1 MDVGA
6 SGGLTAERRRRLL
19 QILFVFVNL
28 GLVEAHLPGPL
39 WLAIGAAF
47 WIALIL
53 LSAAGSPLVCGTMCW
68 IGAIQDF
75 AEPIARSRV
84 RFNPRLGRGVT
95 LAVLLLWI
103 PIGWWLWPNAALH
116 DRTPLDLDPNSWQ
129 RHLFG
134 LSLALA
140 IPASVAVLGKRG
152 ICRYLC
158 PFNSIV
164 GSVRQTFG
172 RVCKPVKAASSG
184 CAGSAGTCRTCVHG
198 GRQLQ
203 LSNEGRTE

>member
-1 MDVGA
+1 MNVGA

-47 WIALIL
+47 WIALVLI
-53 LSAAGSPLVCGTMCW
+53 SAAGSPLVCGTMCW

-75 AEPIARSRV
+75 AEPIARSRI
-84 RFNPRLGRGVT
+84 RLDPRYGRGVT
-95 LAVLLLWI
+95 LAVLLLWV

-134 LSLALA
+134 LSLALV

-152 ICRYLC
+152 ICRFLC

-164 GSVRQTFG
+164 AVVRKMIG
-172 RVCKPVKAASSG
+172 RLSKPVAAPVRA
-184 CAGSAGTCRTCVHG
+184 CASATVLCGSCMHG
-198 GRQLQ
+198 GRQSHL
-203 LSNEGRTE
+203 NT